1 MKKPPID
8 ELFFELYGYY
18 PEKAGQGF
26 EMLVAAALKLLA
38 GRDMPYDDTG
48 SEQRDGMRTST
59 ESDDHGGISKI
70 TLRMLMHVAE
80 YEQGEFSIVFTDDGY
95 AQLAQ
100 QEPEGIE
107 ITSEMEEFYDAE
119 GNVAATL
126 DELGDL
132 VSAGTTGEDDFMAI
146 GTWMLIGKYFK
157 YKGRLYG
164 VRGVEY
170 SVPVRVIKY
179 AVVIEGTGHANL
191 FVKSESGEMDK
202 LVKYV
207 DLRTAVFTDGKVETK
222 IQEG

>member
-38 GRDMPYDDTG
+38 GRDTPYDNPVN
-48 SEQRDGMRTST
+48 EQQAQRDGMRTST
-59 ESDDHGGISKI
+59 EADHQGGITKI
-70 TLRMLMHVAE
+70 TLKMLMHVAE

-95 AQLAQ
+95 SQLAQ
-100 QEPEGIE
+100 QEPQGIE

-119 GNVAATL
+119 GNVSATL

-132 VSAGTTGEDDFMAI
+132 VSAGGTTGNDDFMAI
-146 GTWMLIGKYFK
+146 GTWMLTGKYFK

-170 SVPVRVIKY
+170 SVPVRAIKY
-179 AVVIEGTGHANL
+179 AIVIEGTGRANL

-202 LVKYV
+202 LIKYV
-207 DLRTAVFTDGKVETK
+207 DLRTAVFAGGKVLA
-222 IQEG
+222 Q

>member
-1 MKKPPID
+1 MKRPPID

-18 PEKAGQGF
+18 PENAGQGF
-26 EMLVAAALKLLA
+26 EMVAAALKLLA
-38 GRDMPYDDTG
+38 GRDMPYGNAGDEQQG
-48 SEQRDGMRTST
+48 SRDGMRTST
-59 ESDDHGGISKI
+59 EENDQGGISRI

-95 AQLAQ
+95 GQLAQ

-107 ITSEMEEFYDAE
+107 ITSEMEEFYDAG

-132 VSAGTTGEDDFMAI
+132 VAAGTTGEDDFMAI

-170 SVPVRVIKY
+170 SVPVRAIKY
-179 AVVIEGTGHANL
+179 VVVIEGTGRANL

-207 DLRTAVFTDGKVETK
+207 DLRTAAFTGGKV
-222 IQEG
+222 IQV